1 MLLHCLFLGVGLHG
15 MLILLSDPVH
25 DVGYPILNLFLDTL
39 DAFFLFVGQV
49 KACVQRVGTTAVD
62 FNELLIFEKPLFG
75 DKAGTGGKVLF
86 GSFVISGSVLVSL
99 DGQRNTTA

>member
-1 MLLHCLFLGVGLHG
+1 

-39 DAFFLFVGQV
+39 DTFFLFVGQV

-62 FNELLIFEKPLFG
+62 FNELLILEKPLFG
-75 DKAGTGGKVLF
+75 NKAGTGGKVLF
-86 GSFVISGSVLVSL
+86 GAIIISGEIVTETHPLWS
-99 DGQRNTTA
+99 